1 MSMDIS
7 DFYQT
12 FFDEADELLADM
24 EQHLLVLQPEAPDAE
39 QLNAI
44 FRAAHSIKGGAG
56 TFGFSVLQETTHLM
70 ENLLDEARRGEM
82 QLNTDIINLFLETK
96 DIMQEQLDAYKQSQE
111 PDAAS
116 FDYICQALRQLALE
130 AKGETPSA
138 VTRLSVVAKS
148 EPQDEQS
155 RNQLPRRI
163 ILSRLKAGE
172 VDLLEE
178 ELGHLTTLTDVV
190 KGVDSLSAI
199 LPGDIAEDDITAVLC
214 FVIEADQITF
224 ETVEVSPKI
233 STPPV
238 LKLAAEQAPTG
249 RVEREKTTR
258 SSESTSIRVAV
269 EKVDQLINLVGEL
282 VITQSMLAQ
291 RSSELDPV
299 NHGDLITSMGQLQR
313 NARDLQESVMSIR
326 MMPMEYVFSRYP
338 RLVRD
343 LAGKLGKQVELT
355 LVGSSTELD
364 KSLIERIIDPLTHLV
379 RNSLDHGIELPE
391 KRLAAGK
398 NSVGNLILSAEHQG
412 GNICIEVTDDGAGLN
427 RERIL
432 AKAAS
437 QGLTVSENMSDDEVA
452 MLIFAPG
459 FSTAEQVTD
468 VSGRG
473 VGMDVVKRNIQEMG
487 GHVEIQSKQGTGTTI
502 RILLPLTLAILDGMS
517 VRVADEVF
525 ILPLNAVME
534 SLQPRE
540 AINFMVITK
549 GAGRIAEVGARFVLD
564 GMPGKQMAIDADLNA
579 GLIGE
584 DEAKK
589 RRSEV
594 TQEADFYGS
603 MDGASKFVR
612 GDAIAGILIMVIN
625 VVGGLLVGVLQHG
638 MSMGHAAESY
648 TLLTIG
654 DGLVAQIP
662 ALVISTAAGVIVTR
676 VSTDQDVGEQ
686 MVNQLFSNP
695 SVMLLSAA
703 VLGLLGLVPGMPN
716 LVFLLFTAGLLGL
729 AWWIRGREQKA
740 PAEPKPVKMAENNA
754 VVEATWNDV
763 QLEDSLG
770 MEVGYRLSPMVDF
783 QQDGELLG
791 RIRSIRKKFAQE
803 MGFLP
808 PVVHIRDNM
817 DLQPAR
823 YRILMK
829 GVEIG
834 SGDAYP
840 GRWLAINPGTAAGTL
855 PGEATVDPAFGL
867 NAIWIESALK
877 EQAQIQGY
885 TVVEASTVVATHLN
899 HLISQH
905 AAELFGRQ
913 EAQQLLDRVAQEM
926 PKLTEDLVP
935 GVVTLTTLHKVL
947 QNLLDEKVP
956 IRDMRTILETLA
968 EHAPIQSDPHEL
980 TAVVRVALGRA
991 ITQQWF
997 PGKDEV
1003 HVIGLDTP
1011 LERLLLQALQGG
1023 GGLEPGLAD
1032 RLLAQTQEAL
1042 SRQEMVGAPP
1052 VLLVNHAL
1060 RPLLSRFL
1068 RRSLPQLVVLSNLEL
1083 SDNRHIRMTA
1093 TIGGK

>member
-130 AKGETPSA
+130 AKDETPSA

-155 RNQLPRRI
+155 RSQSPRRI

-190 KGVDSLSAI
+190 KGTDSLSAI
-199 LPGDIAEDDITAVLC
+199 LTGDIAEDDITAVLC

-233 STPPV
+233 ATPPV

-540 AINFMVITK
+540 ADLHPLAGGERVLEVRGEYLPIVELWKVFNVAGAKTEATQGIVVILQS
-549 GAGRIAEVGARFVLD
+549 GGRRYALLVD
-564 GMPGKQMAIDADLNA
+564 Q
-579 GLIGE
+579 LIGQHQVVVKNLE
-584 DEAKK
+584 SNYRK
-589 RRSEV
+589 V
-594 TQEADFYGS
+594 P
-603 MDGASKFVR
+603 
-612 GDAIAGILIMVIN
+612 GI
-625 VVGGLLVGVLQHG
+625 
-638 MSMGHAAESY
+638 SAA
-648 TLLTIG
+648 TILG
-654 DGLVAQIP
+654 DGSVALIVDVS
-662 ALVISTAAGVIVTR
+662 ALQAINREQRMANTAA
-676 VSTDQDVGEQ
+676 
-686 MVNQLFSNP
+686 
-695 SVMLLSAA
+695 
-703 VLGLLGLVPGMPN
+703 
-716 LVFLLFTAGLLGL
+716 
-729 AWWIRGREQKA
+729 
-740 PAEPKPVKMAENNA
+740 
-754 VVEATWNDV
+754 
-763 QLEDSLG
+763 
-770 MEVGYRLSPMVDF
+770 
-783 QQDGELLG
+783 
-791 RIRSIRKKFAQE
+791 
-803 MGFLP
+803 
-808 PVVHIRDNM
+808 
-817 DLQPAR
+817 
-823 YRILMK
+823 
-829 GVEIG
+829 
-834 SGDAYP
+834 
-840 GRWLAINPGTAAGTL
+840 
-855 PGEATVDPAFGL
+855 
-867 NAIWIESALK
+867 
-877 EQAQIQGY
+877 
-885 TVVEASTVVATHLN
+885 
-899 HLISQH
+899 
-905 AAELFGRQ
+905 
-913 EAQQLLDRVAQEM
+913 
-926 PKLTEDLVP
+926 
-935 GVVTLTTLHKVL
+935 
-947 QNLLDEKVP
+947 
-956 IRDMRTILETLA
+956 
-968 EHAPIQSDPHEL
+968 
-980 TAVVRVALGRA
+980 
-991 ITQQWF
+991 
-997 PGKDEV
+997 
-1003 HVIGLDTP
+1003 
-1011 LERLLLQALQGG
+1011 
-1023 GGLEPGLAD
+1023 
-1032 RLLAQTQEAL
+1032 
-1042 SRQEMVGAPP
+1042 
-1052 VLLVNHAL
+1052 
-1060 RPLLSRFL
+1060 
-1068 RRSLPQLVVLSNLEL
+1068 
-1083 SDNRHIRMTA
+1083 
-1093 TIGGK
+1093 

>member
-155 RNQLPRRI
+155 CSQSPRRI

-190 KGVDSLSAI
+190 KGTDSLSAI

-540 AINFMVITK
+540 ADLHPLAGGERVLEVRGEYLPIVELWKVFNVAGAKTEATQGIVVILQS
-549 GAGRIAEVGARFVLD
+549 GSRRYALLVD
-564 GMPGKQMAIDADLNA
+564 Q
-579 GLIGE
+579 LIGQHQVVVKNLE
-584 DEAKK
+584 SNYRK
-589 RRSEV
+589 V
-594 TQEADFYGS
+594 P
-603 MDGASKFVR
+603 
-612 GDAIAGILIMVIN
+612 GI
-625 VVGGLLVGVLQHG
+625 
-638 MSMGHAAESY
+638 SAA
-648 TLLTIG
+648 TILG
-654 DGLVAQIP
+654 DGSVALIVDVS
-662 ALVISTAAGVIVTR
+662 ALQAINREQRMANTAA
-676 VSTDQDVGEQ
+676 
-686 MVNQLFSNP
+686 
-695 SVMLLSAA
+695 
-703 VLGLLGLVPGMPN
+703 
-716 LVFLLFTAGLLGL
+716 
-729 AWWIRGREQKA
+729 
-740 PAEPKPVKMAENNA
+740 
-754 VVEATWNDV
+754 
-763 QLEDSLG
+763 
-770 MEVGYRLSPMVDF
+770 
-783 QQDGELLG
+783 
-791 RIRSIRKKFAQE
+791 
-803 MGFLP
+803 
-808 PVVHIRDNM
+808 
-817 DLQPAR
+817 
-823 YRILMK
+823 
-829 GVEIG
+829 
-834 SGDAYP
+834 
-840 GRWLAINPGTAAGTL
+840 
-855 PGEATVDPAFGL
+855 
-867 NAIWIESALK
+867 
-877 EQAQIQGY
+877 
-885 TVVEASTVVATHLN
+885 
-899 HLISQH
+899 
-905 AAELFGRQ
+905 
-913 EAQQLLDRVAQEM
+913 
-926 PKLTEDLVP
+926 
-935 GVVTLTTLHKVL
+935 
-947 QNLLDEKVP
+947 
-956 IRDMRTILETLA
+956 
-968 EHAPIQSDPHEL
+968 
-980 TAVVRVALGRA
+980 
-991 ITQQWF
+991 
-997 PGKDEV
+997 
-1003 HVIGLDTP
+1003 
-1011 LERLLLQALQGG
+1011 
-1023 GGLEPGLAD
+1023 
-1032 RLLAQTQEAL
+1032 
-1042 SRQEMVGAPP
+1042 
-1052 VLLVNHAL
+1052 
-1060 RPLLSRFL
+1060 
-1068 RRSLPQLVVLSNLEL
+1068 
-1083 SDNRHIRMTA
+1083 
-1093 TIGGK
+1093 

>member
-130 AKGETPSA
+130 AKGEMPSA
-138 VTRLSVVAKS
+138 VARLSVVTKS

-155 RNQLPRRI
+155 RCQSPRRI

-190 KGVDSLSAI
+190 KGADSLSAI

-224 ETVEVSPKI
+224 ETVEVSPKT
-233 STPPV
+233 SPPPV

-437 QGLTVSENMSDDEVA
+437 QGLTVSESMSDDEVA

-540 AINFMVITK
+540 ADLHPLAGGERVLEVRGEYLPIVELWKVFNVAGAKTEATQGIVVILQS
-549 GAGRIAEVGARFVLD
+549 GGRRYALLVD
-564 GMPGKQMAIDADLNA
+564 Q
-579 GLIGE
+579 LIGQHQVVVKNLE
-584 DEAKK
+584 SNYRK
-589 RRSEV
+589 V
-594 TQEADFYGS
+594 P
-603 MDGASKFVR
+603 
-612 GDAIAGILIMVIN
+612 GI
-625 VVGGLLVGVLQHG
+625 
-638 MSMGHAAESY
+638 SAA
-648 TLLTIG
+648 TILG
-654 DGLVAQIP
+654 DGSVALIVDVS
-662 ALVISTAAGVIVTR
+662 ALQAINREQRMANTAA
-676 VSTDQDVGEQ
+676 
-686 MVNQLFSNP
+686 
-695 SVMLLSAA
+695 
-703 VLGLLGLVPGMPN
+703 
-716 LVFLLFTAGLLGL
+716 
-729 AWWIRGREQKA
+729 
-740 PAEPKPVKMAENNA
+740 
-754 VVEATWNDV
+754 
-763 QLEDSLG
+763 
-770 MEVGYRLSPMVDF
+770 
-783 QQDGELLG
+783 
-791 RIRSIRKKFAQE
+791 
-803 MGFLP
+803 
-808 PVVHIRDNM
+808 
-817 DLQPAR
+817 
-823 YRILMK
+823 
-829 GVEIG
+829 
-834 SGDAYP
+834 
-840 GRWLAINPGTAAGTL
+840 
-855 PGEATVDPAFGL
+855 
-867 NAIWIESALK
+867 
-877 EQAQIQGY
+877 
-885 TVVEASTVVATHLN
+885 
-899 HLISQH
+899 
-905 AAELFGRQ
+905 
-913 EAQQLLDRVAQEM
+913 
-926 PKLTEDLVP
+926 
-935 GVVTLTTLHKVL
+935 
-947 QNLLDEKVP
+947 
-956 IRDMRTILETLA
+956 
-968 EHAPIQSDPHEL
+968 
-980 TAVVRVALGRA
+980 
-991 ITQQWF
+991 
-997 PGKDEV
+997 
-1003 HVIGLDTP
+1003 
-1011 LERLLLQALQGG
+1011 
-1023 GGLEPGLAD
+1023 
-1032 RLLAQTQEAL
+1032 
-1042 SRQEMVGAPP
+1042 
-1052 VLLVNHAL
+1052 
-1060 RPLLSRFL
+1060 
-1068 RRSLPQLVVLSNLEL
+1068 
-1083 SDNRHIRMTA
+1083 
-1093 TIGGK
+1093 